1 MIDREVFMENKKS
14 ILRKFILENY
24 LYTEDESALKDDDS
38 FLDSGI
44 LDSMGILE
52 VIDLLN
58 EAFSIEVED
67 DEMIPDNLDSINDL
81 LAFIKKKSLAK

>member
-1 MIDREVFMENKKS
+1 MENKRCV
-14 ILRKFILENY
+14 LRKFILENY

-58 EAFSIEVED
+58 EVFSIEVED

>member
-1 MIDREVFMENKKS
+1 MENKRS

-38 FLDSGI
+38 FLDGGI

>member
-1 MIDREVFMENKKS
+1 MENKRS
-14 ILRKFILENY
+14 VLRKFILENY

-38 FLDSGI
+38 FLGSGI

-58 EAFSIEVED
+58 EVFSIEVED

>member
-1 MIDREVFMENKKS
+1 MENKRS
-14 ILRKFILENY
+14 VLRKFILENY

-38 FLDSGI
+38 FLDGGI

-58 EAFSIEVED
+58 EVFSIEVED

>member
-1 MIDREVFMENKKS
+1 MENKRS
-14 ILRKFILENY
+14 VLRKFILENY

-58 EAFSIEVED
+58 EVFSIEVED
-67 DEMIPDNLDSINDL
+67 NEMIPDNLDSINDL

>member
-1 MIDREVFMENKKS
+1 MENKRS
-14 ILRKFILENY
+14 VLRKFILENY

-58 EAFSIEVED
+58 EAFSIDVED

>member
-1 MIDREVFMENKKS
+1 MENKRS
-14 ILRKFILENY
+14 VLRKFILENY

-38 FLDSGI
+38 FLDGGI

>member
-1 MIDREVFMENKKS
+1 MEKKRS
-14 ILRKFILENY
+14 VLRKFILENY
-24 LYTEDESALKDDDS
+24 LYTEDERALKDDDS

-58 EAFSIEVED
+58 EVFSIEVED

>member
-1 MIDREVFMENKKS
+1 MENKRS

-58 EAFSIEVED
+58 EVFSIEVED

>member
-1 MIDREVFMENKKS
+1 MENKKS

>member
-1 MIDREVFMENKKS
+1 MENKRS
-14 ILRKFILENY
+14 VLRKFILENY
-24 LYTEDESALKDDDS
+24 LYTEDESALKDNDS

>member
-1 MIDREVFMENKKS
+1 MENKRS
-14 ILRKFILENY
+14 VLRKFILENY

-58 EAFSIEVED
+58 EAFSIELED

>member
-1 MIDREVFMENKKS
+1 MGF
-14 ILRKFILENY
+14 LTQWAY
-24 LYTEDESALKDDDS
+24 LK
-38 FLDSGI
+38 I
-44 LDSMGILE
+44 
-52 VIDLLN
+52 IDLLN

>member
-1 MIDREVFMENKKS
+1 MENTRS
-14 ILRKFILENY
+14 VLRKFILENY
-24 LYTEDESALKDDDS
+24 LYTEDESALKDNDS

>member
-1 MIDREVFMENKKS
+1 MENKKS

-58 EAFSIEVED
+58 EVFSIEVED

>member
-1 MIDREVFMENKKS
+1 MENKRS
-14 ILRKFILENY
+14 VLRKFILENY

-58 EAFSIEVED
+58 EVFRIEVED

>member
-1 MIDREVFMENKKS
+1 MENKRS
-14 ILRKFILENY
+14 VLRKFILENY

-58 EAFSIEVED
+58 EVFSIEVED

>member
-1 MIDREVFMENKKS
+1 MENKRS
-14 ILRKFILENY
+14 VLRKFILENY

-58 EAFSIEVED
+58 EVFSIEVED

-81 LAFIKKKSLAK
+81 LAFIKKK

>member
-1 MIDREVFMENKKS
+1 MENTRS
-14 ILRKFILENY
+14 VLRKFILENY

>member
-1 MIDREVFMENKKS
+1 MENKRS

-58 EAFSIEVED
+58 EAFSIDVED

>member
-1 MIDREVFMENKKS
+1 MENKRS
-14 ILRKFILENY
+14 VLRKFILENY

-52 VIDLLN
+52 DHRS
-58 EAFSIEVED
+58 F
-67 DEMIPDNLDSINDL
+67 
-81 LAFIKKKSLAK
+81 K

>member
-1 MIDREVFMENKKS
+1 MENKRS
-14 ILRKFILENY
+14 VLRKFILENY